1 MIIITT
7 VNAIVIIHI
16 VAVGTG
22 GFVCAYTSAHCSCSL
37 LSSSNEGDYERGW
50 VNDKNRKNMVAT
62 DNLDTIGKLLSN

>member
-16 VAVGTG
+16 VVVGTG
-22 GFVCAYTSAHCSCSL
+22 GFVCAYTSAYCFCFL

-50 VNDKNRKNMVAT
+50 VSKNCKNMVAT